1 MLKKIAKA
9 AGLTISFVAALMTVE
24 GSVSMSTAEDKTP
37 VDMIVHGRYVVTMD
51 DAKGV
56 IEGGGVAVKDGAIVA
71 VGTNAEIAGAY
82 STDNEI
88 AGDDRVLMP
97 GLVNGHTHTAM
108 TLFRGMADDLELMT
122 WLTTYI
128 FPMEGRYVDPEFIRI
143 GSELACW
150 EMIQSG
156 TTSFVDMYFYPEE
169 IAGVVDKC
177 GLRAVITAPMIDY
190 PSPGFEGWDDSFA
203 AGVKFVEDWQGK
215 NARITPGLAPHAP
228 YTVSKEHLAD
238 VAKVARELGAPISIH
253 VAEDKSEL
261 DTIEG
266 KYQQTSI
273 EELADVGMLDAQVI
287 AAHVVWPS
295 DSDMELVAGKS
306 FAAIHN
312 PTSNM
317 KTGAGFSPVPKLLE
331 AGVTVGLATD
341 GAASNNNLNMW
352 DEIHLAALIHKG
364 VATDP
369 TVLPAATALD
379 LATRMGAKAA
389 GLEGVTGALKPG
401 LRADMIQ
408 VSVDS
413 LRMQPLYDVVSQLV
427 YVADQQDVVT
437 TIVDGNVLM
446 ADGKVLTI
454 DEADLRARVLEISAR
469 IRADVEKAKAAE

>member
-1 MLKKIAKA
+1 MMLKKIARA
-9 AGLTISFVAALMTVE
+9 AGLIAALMTAE
-24 GSVSMSTAEDKTP
+24 GKIYMSAAGDKTP

-51 DAKGV
+51 DARGV
-56 IEGGGVAVKDGAIVA
+56 IEGGAVAVKDGAIVA
-71 VGTNAEIAGAY
+71 VGTDAEIAGAY
-82 STDNEI
+82 SSENEI
-88 AGDDRVLMP
+88 AGEDRVLMP

-122 WLTTYI
+122 WLTKYI
-128 FPMEGRYVDPEFIRI
+128 FPMEGRYVDPEFIRV

-156 TTSFVDMYFYPEE
+156 TTSFVDMYFYPEV
-169 IAGVVDKC
+169 IAGVVEKC
-177 GLRAVITAPMIDY
+177 GMRAVITAPMIDY
-190 PSPGFEGWDDSFA
+190 PSPGFKGWDDSFE
-203 AGVKFVEDWQGK
+203 AGVKFVEDWQGR
-215 NARITPGLAPHAP
+215 NTRITPGLAPHAP

-238 VAKVARELGAPISIH
+238 VAKVAKDLGAPISIH
-253 VAEDKSEL
+253 IAEDKSEL
-261 DTIEG
+261 DTISG

-273 EELADVGMLDAQVI
+273 EELSDVGMLDAQVI

-295 DSDMELVAGKS
+295 DSDMKLVAGKS

-341 GAASNNNLNMW
+341 GAASNNDLNMW

-389 GLEGVTGALKPG
+389 GLEGTTGMLKPG

-408 VSVDS
+408 VSLES

-427 YVADQQDVVT
+427 YVANQQDVVT
-437 TIVDGNVLM
+437 SIVDGNVLM
-446 ADGKVLTI
+446 KDGKVLTI
-454 DEADLRARVLEISAR
+454 DEDALRARVLEISAR
-469 IRADVEKAKAAE
+469 IRADVEKTRAAQ

>member
-1 MLKKIAKA
+1 MIAKTMA
-9 AGLTISFVAALMTVE
+9 RVAGLIAAFMTVE
-24 GSVSMSTAEDKTP
+24 GSLFMSAASDKTP

-51 DAKGV
+51 DEAGV
-56 IEGGGVAVKDGAIVA
+56 IEGGAVAVKDGEIVA
-71 VGTNAEIAGAY
+71 VGTDAEITGAY
-82 STDNEI
+82 TSDQVI
-88 AGDDRVLMP
+88 AGEGRVLMP
-97 GLVNGHTHTAM
+97 GLVNAHTHTAM

-122 WLTTYI
+122 WLTKYI
-128 FPMEGRYVDPEFIRI
+128 FPMEGRYVDPDFIKI

-156 TTSFVDMYFYPEE
+156 TTSFVDMYFYPEV
-169 IAGVVDKC
+169 IAGVVEKC
-177 GLRAVITAPMIDY
+177 GLRAVITAPMIDF
-190 PSPGFEGWDDSFA
+190 PSPGFKGWDDSFN
-203 AGVKFVEDWQGK
+203 AGVKFVKDWQGK

-238 VAKVARELGAPISIH
+238 VAKVAKELGAPISIH
-253 VAEDKSEL
+253 IAEDKSEL
-261 DTIEG
+261 ETIRG

-273 EELADVGMLDAQVI
+273 EELSDVGMLDAQVI

-295 DSDMELVAGKS
+295 DSDMKLVAGKS

-352 DEIHLAALIHKG
+352 DEIHLAALVHKG

-389 GLEGVTGALKPG
+389 GLEGVTGVLKPG

-408 VSVDS
+408 VSIDS

-437 TIVDGNVLM
+437 TIVDGKALM
-446 ADGKVLTI
+446 QDGKVLTV
-454 DEADLRARVLEISAR
+454 DENALRDRVLEISSR
-469 IRADVEKAKAAE
+469 IRADVEKTKAAN